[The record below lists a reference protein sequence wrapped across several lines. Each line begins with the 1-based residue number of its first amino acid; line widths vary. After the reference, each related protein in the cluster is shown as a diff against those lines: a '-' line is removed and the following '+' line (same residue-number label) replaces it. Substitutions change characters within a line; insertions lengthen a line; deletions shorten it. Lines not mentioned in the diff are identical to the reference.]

1 MAIDFLECQINSN
14 LEKERDVATESLSKK
29 LGGWDALNG
38 NVKAR
43 LQEVPQL
50 DPMVKELDAV
60 LIEGREL
67 QSVHDVHR
75 RQLRET
81 TQRVKDLERRGRKLR
96 NQLVVGLQSAFG
108 VDNMVLVEFGVEP
121 RLPQRRT
128 HLTPEERVDK
138 LTEELE
144 AAKAVLEKKK
154 RS

>member
-1 MAIDFLECQINSN
+1 M
-14 LEKERDVATESLSKK
+14 ATESLSKK

-128 HLTPEERVDK
+128 HLTPEERVVK

>member
-1 MAIDFLECQINSN
+1 MEIDFLECQINSN
-14 LEKERDVATESLSKK
+14 LEKEREVATETLSKK

-67 QSVHDVHR
+67 QGVHDVHR

-128 HLTPEERVDK
+128 HLTPEERVVK
-138 LTEELE
+138 LTEDLE
-144 AAKAVLEKKK
+144 AAKAVLEKKQ
-154 RS
+154 S

>member
-1 MAIDFLECQINSN
+1 M
-14 LEKERDVATESLSKK
+14 ATETLSKK
-29 LGGWDALNG
+29 LGGWDALNA

-43 LQEVPQL
+43 LQEMPQL

-67 QSVHDVHR
+67 QGVQDVHR

-81 TQRVKDLERRGRKLR
+81 TQRVKDLERRGRKIR
-96 NQLVVGLQSAFG
+96 NQLVAGLQSAFG

-121 RLPQRRT
+121 RLPQRRNR
-128 HLTPEERVDK
+128 LTPEERVVK

-144 AAKAVLEKKK
+144 ALKAVIEKRKQ